1 MTREYGGT
9 GLGLSIVK
17 EMSKLLGGE
26 VLLVS
31 EFGKG
36 STFTIKLPLRLDD
49 GSPRRNVSLV
59 EQVVGLNRISS
70 KLLDANQKEAVKTLE
85 RASGQAGEP
94 AA

>member
-36 STFTIKLPLRLDD
+36 STFTIRLPLRLDD
-49 GSPRRNVSLV
+49 GPRRIDSTLAG
-59 EQVVGLNRISS
+59 QIVGLNRVST
-70 KLLDANQKEAVKTLE
+70 KLLEAAHKQALGAAARSTE
-85 RASGQAGEP
+85 QAGEP